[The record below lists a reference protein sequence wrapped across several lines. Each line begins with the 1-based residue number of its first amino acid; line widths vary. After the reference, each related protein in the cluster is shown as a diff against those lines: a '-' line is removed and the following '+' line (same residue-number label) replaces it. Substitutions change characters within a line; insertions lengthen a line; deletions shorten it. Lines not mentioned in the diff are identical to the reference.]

1 MVWDGCSILE
11 TEKLEKV
18 QLYAARI
25 VTGLPILALKN
36 RYIMKLVVNHY
47 AKEEENPNW
56 QQCTKYIQTL
66 YLNTYVTLLPIFERN
81 AHSNNRNEEKY
92 LVPKCRLDI

>member
-1 MVWDGCSILE
+1 MYVTFVRPILEYASVVWDGCSISD

-18 QLYAARI
+18 QLRVYAARI

-47 AKEEENPNW
+47 AKEEENPN
-56 QQCTKYIQTL
+56 
-66 YLNTYVTLLPIFERN
+66 
-81 AHSNNRNEEKY
+81 
-92 LVPKCRLDI
+92 